1 MKLIRLSVVC
11 ALGLGTCLAVAAQ
24 SYIGE
29 LIRSREDCKAQL
41 THAAIQECQA
51 RQKAEYKDWEKQIID
66 RYAPP
71 PPRLNGE
78 VPKQPMNCFKREAT
92 GEQVCAN

>member
-1 MKLIRLSVVC
+1 VTLS
-11 ALGLGTCLAVAAQ
+11 
-24 SYIGE
+24 
-29 LIRSREDCKAQL
+29 

-51 RQKAEYKDWEKQIID
+51 RQKAEYKDWEKQIND

>member
-1 MKLIRLSVVC
+1 MKLVFRGAAC
-11 ALGLGTCLAVAAQ
+11 ALGIGICLTVTAQ
-24 SYIGE
+24 PYPLTGSPE
-29 LIRSREDCKAQL
+29 NCVTLS
-41 THAAIQECQA
+41 THAAIQACQA

-78 VPKQPMNCFKREAT
+78 VLKLPMNCFKREAT